1 MHAQVNEEA
10 EVMAAADP
18 EPEPQVEAPVDPR
31 SLIVYETRT
40 RQNRSK
46 STPGTPILQSDIA
59 PLQETHV
66 ESIRPVRRG
75 RSARTIPDDES
86 DDELSRSDY
95 DTFTKPS
102 EPVDQGDTMMT
113 TNLEDSVWAT
123 NQ

>member
-1 MHAQVNEEA
+1 MHLQVNEET

-18 EPEPQVEAPVDPR
+18 EPEPQVDPR
-31 SLIVYETRT
+31 SLIVYETRA

-59 PLQETHV
+59 PLQEAHV
-66 ESIRPVRRG
+66 ESIQPIRRA

-86 DDELSRSDY
+86 EDELSRSDY
-95 DTFTKPS
+95 ETFTKPA
-102 EPVDQGDTMMT
+102 EQAQQGDTMIT
-113 TNLEDSVWAT
+113 TNLADSAWAN